1 MTRFMMAI
9 TAGVLWGCG
18 SAFAQIG
25 STSILPGLSP
35 LGMTSPLGIGPG
47 SPVAPTNLPLGAT
60 ELASPGVSPMTS
72 GASPTGI
79 ITTCSGV
86 GGSMPGTS
94 SGAGAS
100 TFDGGGMS
108 GNCRAP
114 SDPNRV
120 GRLWLDGQFFGG
132 TCGVGLVGQRNGFR
146 YLLAGLNSTG
156 LYRAGRRPPICR
168 SDHQSVVI
176 PYDVNPLVVV
186 PNQSASFSTS
196 GSTTTCQ
203 TTGTGVPSVAGV
215 TTPLERLDRQRLEFS
230 GDAVVLAAR

>member
-9 TAGVLWGCG
+9 TAAVLWGCG

-25 STSILPGLSP
+25 GTSILPGLSP

-94 SGAGAS
+94 SSTGTS
-100 TFDGGGMS
+100 TFDGGGMTGTAS
-108 GNCRAP
+108 GAGGRKVHGEEKAAAVSGLEDLPSQSCRRH
-114 SDPNRV
+114 RV
-120 GRLWLDGQFFGG
+120 D
-132 TCGVGLVGQRNGFR
+132 GLVLG
-146 YLLAGLNSTG
+146 
-156 LYRAGRRPPICR
+156 P
-168 SDHQSVVI
+168 D
-176 PYDVNPLVVV
+176 DLV
-186 PNQSASFSTS
+186 S
-196 GSTTTCQ
+196 
-203 TTGTGVPSVAGV
+203 
-215 TTPLERLDRQRLEFS
+215 
-230 GDAVVLAAR
+230 AVVRVSDLTTQPP